1 MLLHHEVLFPPSLSR
16 CYDLCMKNIF
26 LSGFAVVM
34 IFGLSACD
42 GAVKSPVVEVDDEE
56 EFEALEEDFT
66 FENLVVGK
74 RLEGYSQRGDYKF
87 PYYFVFSKNGNVKMY
102 EKPLEIEDWELVQDF
117 NITKGR
123 VNTKDE
129 NVDDIIDWSDVLKL
143 NTMGE
148 LEDFSDGDSEGIED
162 IAPVDDGIDVT
173 LYVEGAQVGA
183 ESPFNMVMS
192 ISPSGDTILI
202 DFLKHDIVIDKIS
215 DQ

>member
-1 MLLHHEVLFPPSLSR
+1 
-16 CYDLCMKNIF
+16 MKKIF

-34 IFGLSACD
+34 IFGLSACEN
-42 GAVKSPVVEVDDEE
+42 AVKPPVVEVEDDQG
-56 EFEALEEDFT
+56 FENLEEDFT

-74 RLEGYSQRGDYKF
+74 RLEGYSQRGEYKF

-102 EKPLEIEDWELVQDF
+102 EKPFEIEDWELVQDF

-123 VNTKDE
+123 VNTEDE

-148 LEDFSDGDSEGIED
+148 LEDLSDENSEGIED
-162 IAPVDDGIDVT
+162 IAPVDDGIKVT
-173 LYVEGAQVGA
+173 LYAEGAQVGA

-192 ISPSGDTILI
+192 ITPSGQTIFI
-202 DFLKHDIVIDKIS
+202 DFLKHEIVIDKVS

>member
-1 MLLHHEVLFPPSLSR
+1 
-16 CYDLCMKNIF
+16 MKNIL
-26 LSGFAVVM
+26 LSGFVVVI

-42 GAVKSPVVEVDDEE
+42 GATPTVEVDDDPKNQ
-56 EFEALEEDFT
+56 EFQALEDDFT

-129 NVDDIIDWSDVLKL
+129 SVDDIIDWSDVLKL
-143 NTMGE
+143 NTLGE
-148 LEDFSDGDSEGIED
+148 LEDDGEGNNLESVD
-162 IAPVDDGIDVT
+162 ALDDGIDVT

-192 ISPSGDTILI
+192 ISPSGQTILI
-202 DFLKHDIVIDKIS
+202 DFLKHDIIIDKIS